1 MILANALG
9 WGADNFFPILKGIA
23 IVCAGIAG
31 LGKLYDGTQ
40 RRKRQAEAVRIGRP
54 ELLRQLT
61 VALTALHERELHNE
75 AGDDHDEETA
85 PVEPASPD
93 PPTFDPP
100 RMGSPAGGGRPT
112 GATPLTSST

>member
-1 MILANALG
+1 MVIANALS

-23 IVCAGIAG
+23 IVGAGIAG
-31 LGKLYDGTQ
+31 LGKLYDGSR

-75 AGDDHDEETA
+75 AGDDEAADA
-85 PVEPASPD
+85 GDRPAFDPSGWD
-93 PPTFDPP
+93 PPQAEDARPGPP
-100 RMGSPAGGGRPT
+100 P
-112 GATPLTSST
+112 